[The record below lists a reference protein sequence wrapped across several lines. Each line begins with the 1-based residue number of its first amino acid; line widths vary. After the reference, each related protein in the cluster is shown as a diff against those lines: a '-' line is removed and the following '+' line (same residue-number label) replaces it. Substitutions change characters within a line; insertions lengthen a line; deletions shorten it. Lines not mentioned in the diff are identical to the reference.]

1 MFAIERFMATA
12 ISRVSKEPEAPT
24 IMPATMSAVLF
35 SAIPV
40 AAAER
45 PVKAFSSEMT
55 TGMSAPPM
63 GSTTHSPSTP
73 AATRI
78 ASMSSSA
85 SEPAVIATAQAT
97 ATASSARLRTCWSGP
112 MVMGRPGMS
121 SWSLPKATFEP
132 QKETEPTIAAK
143 SVKIAM

>member
-1 MFAIERFMATA
+1 MLVPPKPPATMFAIERFMATA
-12 ISRVSKEPEAPT
+12 ISRVSSEPEAPT

-63 GSTTHSPSTP
+63 GSTTHS
-73 AATRI
+73 AEHAGGHEDRR
-78 ASMSSSA
+78 A
-85 SEPAVIATAQAT
+85 
-97 ATASSARLRTCWSGP
+97 
-112 MVMGRPGMS
+112 
-121 SWSLPKATFEP
+121 
-132 QKETEPTIAAK
+132 
-143 SVKIAM
+143 